1 MAIAQAWLSP
11 QLSQMRGPHSAANGL
26 LPFGDF
32 CFKTSSYVCQAG
44 LEFARYN
51 KVELERLT
59 VLPLPVEC

>member
-1 MAIAQAWLSP
+1 MAIGQAWLSA
-11 QLSQMRGPHSAANGL
+11 QLPQMRGPHSAAKGM

-32 CFKTSSYVCQAG
+32 CFKTSSHVFQAG